1 MDKRARRNDDNSQL
15 QPAETHAMRTRIAAI
30 TLSLLVSSTV
40 LSQDAPDL
48 SFAAISSRHPVVR
61 MSDAELVRLRAEGE
75 CLAGIKTLNALPMDE
90 FQPNIEWL
98 NIRTQAML
106 ALARPCEVLAMLEA
120 AHDSLETSN
129 APKLRQ

>member
-1 MDKRARRNDDNSQL
+1 
-15 QPAETHAMRTRIAAI
+15 MRTRIAAAA
-30 TLSLLVSSTV
+30 LSLLVSSAA
-40 LSQDAPDL
+40 LGQEDL

-61 MSDAELVRLRAEGE
+61 MTDADLVRLKAEGE

-106 ALARPCEVLAMLEA
+106 AMARPCDVLAMLEA
-120 AHDSLETSN
+120 AHDALETSN
-129 APKLRQ
+129 APKFRQ

>member
-1 MDKRARRNDDNSQL
+1 MTITAAVATSGDN
-15 QPAETHAMRTRIAAI
+15 AMRTRIAAI
-30 TLSLLVSSTV
+30 ALSLLISSTV

-61 MSDAELVRLRAEGE
+61 MSDVDLVRVRAEGE

-129 APKLRQ
+129 APKFRQ

>member
-1 MDKRARRNDDNSQL
+1 MDKPACPNDDGHYFNHRRPPL
-15 QPAETHAMRTRIAAI
+15 RTTIAAI
-30 TLSLLVSSTV
+30 TLSLLVSS
-40 LSQDAPDL
+40 SAFGQEDL
-48 SFAAISSRHPVVR
+48 SFAAISARHPVVK
-61 MSDAELVRLRAEGE
+61 MNDAELVRLRAEGE
-75 CLAGIKTLNALPMDE
+75 CLAGIKALNALPMDE

-120 AHDSLETSN
+120 AHDALETSN